1 MIDITR
7 YEDRHFDGVKAV
19 WEVAFPDD
27 PPWNRAE
34 NAIPEKIAFQ
44 PELFFVALDDDQVAG
59 AVIAGY
65 DGHRGWVYSVAVLP
79 EHRRKGVAAALIK
92 EAEVRLRELGCRK
105 VNLQVRSSNAG
116 VIGLYRH
123 LGYDIEDRISM
134 GKRI

>member
-1 MIDITR
+1 
-7 YEDRHFDGVKAV
+7 
-19 WEVAFPDD
+19 
-27 PPWNRAE
+27 
-34 NAIPEKIAFQ
+34 
-44 PELFFVALDDDQVAG
+44 
-59 AVIAGY
+59 
-65 DGHRGWVYSVAVLP
+65 VYSVAVLP